1 MTKSRRVRGQSTSS
15 IGTANFRN
23 SVQFVK
29 FVKKQVRSTW
39 RRRSQ
44 IGT

>member
-1 MTKSRRVRGQSTSS
+1 MTKTRRARGQSTSS

-29 FVKKQVRSTW
+29 FVGKKGQ
-39 RRRSQ
+39 SQ
-44 IGT
+44 SDWNNQLR